1 MDLTVGDI
9 SRVKTGTPE
18 EKRALLDH
26 FLKARSPAGVQLALE
41 ALGDSDWTIRR
52 YASDLLAGLG
62 APAIEHLGKV
72 LGSGDENQRYWAVQS
87 LVKIGRDSVPL
98 LLKILARGPKSMR
111 IHAASA
117 LGQID
122 DPTAIPYLVTALADS
137 AWPVRY
143 NAFEGLSAF
152 GEKALP
158 ELTKG
163 LDSDNEDRAYWC
175 AKALGKLGESARD
188 VLLQALKGGN
198 RRLRF
203 VIAAALGETGDRRV
217 IRVLINSTKDRSW
230 IVRRRSS
237 DALAEIGPT
246 AIPLILE
253 ALQAE
258 DEEQVR
264 WLLAALCKMGERG
277 RAALGELLIRRGEAF
292 AWNVKDGLVE
302 LGAAARP
309 LFLELGQHE
318 DIDLRFFAVTCLGEL
333 GPDPAVNEQLVA
345 SLKDPSWSIR
355 KVAAEALASL
365 GPLIRD
371 QLMRAMEYGN
381 EDLRYWVTVVFRKM
395 GPDGVDQLI
404 EALQDSNS
412 NVGYFAA
419 TALAEVKERRVVRPL
434 IRALASD
441 SWPVRNAASTSLS
454 ILGEFAVE
462 QLVNSIED
470 EHEDVSFWVA
480 KTLRRIGR
488 PAVPEVVRLLR
499 KGTDE
504 QRIYAAKTL
513 GVLRDPQAFAAL
525 REALKDGH
533 EWVRLF
539 AAVAI
544 GEIGGE
550 QAVEPLLGMLQ
561 DPTFRIHPRLVEVF
575 GRIGDRVTPDLLN
588 MAASGE
594 AGARANSTRV
604 LGALRVRSAVAPTI
618 ETARDTEAP
627 LELRLAC
634 VAALGSH
641 GAVGHALAT
650 LSDLAS
656 EDDEAKVRRAAVV
669 ALGDVEDDAAILP
682 LLRAGASSGQH
693 EDETRVTN
701 LLHGR
706 GPSIL
711 PNLVE
716 ALAHKDVG
724 IRQASATVLERFGG
738 AALPYLK
745 PAQNEPDQNVRFW
758 AKKLVKKLQEQV
770 VRT

>member
-9 SRVKTGTPE
+9 SRVKTGTPK

-26 FLKARSPAGVQLALE
+26 FLKARSPAGIQLALE
-41 ALGDSDWTIRR
+41 ALGDEDWTIRR
-52 YASDLLAGLG
+52 HAADLLAGLG

-98 LLKILARGPKSMR
+98 LLKILAKGPKSMR

-122 DPTAIPYLVTALADS
+122 DPTAISYLVAALGDS
-137 AWPVRY
+137 AWPVRF
-143 NAFEGLSAF
+143 NAFEGLVSF
-152 GEKALP
+152 GERALA

-163 LDSDNEDRAYWC
+163 LDSDNEDRAYWS
-175 AKALGKLGESARD
+175 AKALGKLGEAARD

-258 DEEQVR
+258 DEEQAR

-277 RAALGELLIRRGEAF
+277 RAALADLMVRRGESF

-309 LFLELGQHE
+309 LFLELSQHP
-318 DIDLRFFAVTCLGEL
+318 DTDLRFFAVTCLGEL
-333 GPDPAVNEQLVA
+333 GPDPALHERLVD

-355 KVAAEALASL
+355 KVAAEALAAR
-365 GPLIRD
+365 GPLIQD

-395 GPDGVDQLI
+395 GPDGVDQLLD
-404 EALQDSNS
+404 ALQDSNS
-412 NVGYFAA
+412 NVAYFAA

-434 IRALASD
+434 IRALASP

-454 ILGEFAVE
+454 LLGEVAVE

-488 PAVPEVVRLLR
+488 PAVPEVIRLLR

-504 QRIYAAKTL
+504 QRFYAAKTL
-513 GVLRDPQAFAAL
+513 GVLRDPQAMEPL
-525 REALKDGH
+525 RDALKDGH

-550 QAVEPLLGMLQ
+550 QAVAPLLEMLR

-575 GRIGDRVTPDLLN
+575 GRIGDRVTPDLLA
-588 MAASGE
+588 MAEAGE
-594 AGARANSTRV
+594 DGARANATRV
-604 LGALRVRSAVAPTI
+604 LGALRVPSALAPTI
-618 ETARDTEAP
+618 ATARNPEAAR
-627 LELRLAC
+627 ELRLAC
-634 VAALGSH
+634 VAALGSY
-641 GAVGHALAT
+641 GPVDSALAA
-650 LSDLAS
+650 LSDLAA
-656 EDDEAKVRRAAVV
+656 EDDEAPVRRGAVV
-669 ALGDVEDDAAILP
+669 ALGEIDDDAAILP
-682 LLRAGASSGQH
+682 LLRAGASAGQRD
-693 EDETRVTN
+693 DELRVTN

-711 PNLVE
+711 PNLVA
-716 ALAHKDVG
+716 ALGHKDVG
-724 IRQASATVLERFGG
+724 VRQASATVLERFGG

-745 PAQNEPDQNVRFW
+745 PARTEPDQNVRFW
-758 AKKLVKKLQEQV
+758 AKKLVKKLEEQV
-770 VRT
+770 VQS